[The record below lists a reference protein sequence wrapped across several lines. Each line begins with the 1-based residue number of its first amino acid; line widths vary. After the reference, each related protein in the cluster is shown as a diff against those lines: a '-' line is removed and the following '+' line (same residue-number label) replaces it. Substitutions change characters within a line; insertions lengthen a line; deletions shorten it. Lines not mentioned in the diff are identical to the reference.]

1 MSEYITETGVK
12 LKYEHDGIMLY
23 VEIWG
28 NDKTLIERVKTRAAH
43 YQMSVIMYLEQQTW
57 IVL

>member
-1 MSEYITETGVK
+1 MSECITKTGVK
-12 LKYEHDGIMLY
+12 LKYEISPDMLY

-28 NDKTLIERVKTRAAH
+28 NDKTLIERVKTRAVH